1 MENKL
6 PERKPTRLK
15 NFDYSSRG
23 AYFVTICAKDR
34 ARIFSDVVKTNV
46 MATDKSL
53 SFSVGDGALDVP
65 QMRLTTIGKI
75 VEKYLLSSE
84 NISGVKIDQYV
95 IMPDHIHAIIFL
107 YPDAYAKQEQEMPK
121 ALKNGTSRAPSPT
134 ANAMLPH
141 VVSTFKRLCN
151 KELGANVFQ
160 RSYAEHIIRDKEDY
174 ETRKKYLLDNPA
186 RWYYNELSQRNRVN
200 NQTSK

>member
-23 AYFVTICAKDR
+23 AYFFTICAKDR

-53 SFSVGDGALDVP
+53 SFSVGDG
-65 QMRLTTIGKI
+65 
-75 VEKYLLSSE
+75 
-84 NISGVKIDQYV
+84 
-95 IMPDHIHAIIFL
+95 
-107 YPDAYAKQEQEMPK
+107 
-121 ALKNGTSRAPSPT
+121 

-200 NQTSK
+200 NHTSK